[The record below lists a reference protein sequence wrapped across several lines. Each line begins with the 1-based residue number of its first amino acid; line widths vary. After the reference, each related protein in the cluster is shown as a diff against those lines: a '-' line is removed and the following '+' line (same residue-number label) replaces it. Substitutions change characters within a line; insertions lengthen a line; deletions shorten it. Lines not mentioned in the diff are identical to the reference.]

1 MSYVQNKSPGENYM
15 YISTVSK
22 NELISE
28 NKKILEKYPL
38 GECKWTM
45 FIERQYSLLL
55 SMSRD
60 VTLEG
65 GKAGLWWLFI
75 HFAV

>member
-1 MSYVQNKSPGENYM
+1 MSYVQNKFPGENCM
-15 YISTVSK
+15 YISMINK

-28 NKKILEKYPL
+28 NEKFEKKYPL
-38 GECKWTM
+38 GGRKWTI

-65 GKAGLWWLFI
+65 GKAELLRLFI
-75 HFAV
+75 HFAM

>member
-1 MSYVQNKSPGENYM
+1 MIN
-15 YISTVSK
+15 K

-28 NKKILEKYPL
+28 NKKFEKKYPL
-38 GECKWTM
+38 GGRKWTI

-75 HFAV
+75 HFAM